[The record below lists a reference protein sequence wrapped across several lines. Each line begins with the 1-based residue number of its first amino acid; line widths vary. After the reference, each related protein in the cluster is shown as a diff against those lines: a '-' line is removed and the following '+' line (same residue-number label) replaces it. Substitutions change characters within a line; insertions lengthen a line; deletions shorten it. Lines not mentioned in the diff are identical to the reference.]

1 MELTA
6 GIGLKPQH
14 FDDALQ
20 SRHEGLWFEVHPEN
34 YYMDG
39 GPRLDGLL
47 EIAARHPISLHGV
60 SLSLAADAPP
70 DPRQLQ
76 RLVDLAAR
84 VRPAL
89 LSEHLAWS
97 AWRGHYQPDL
107 LPFPRTD
114 DALQRIVD
122 NVCRVQDALGRR
134 IAIENPSH
142 YLPFEEHRWDEIDFL
157 AALAERSGCGLLL
170 DINNVQVSAHNLG
183 FDARQWLARFPLE
196 SVMEIHLAG
205 NEADQGGTGLLIDSH
220 GAPIDETVWSLYET
234 LIARAGPR
242 PTLIERDDDIPPFAE
257 LLRERERAQRILED
271 AQQRL
276 PRRAA

>member
-14 FDDALQ
+14 FADALQ
-20 SRHEGLWFEVHPEN
+20 ARHKGLWFEVHPEN

-47 EIAARHPISLHGV
+47 EIAAHRPVSLHGV

-76 RLVDLAAR
+76 RLVKLAAR

-97 AWRGHYQPDL
+97 AWRGQYQPDL

-114 DALQRIVD
+114 AALDRIVD
-122 NVCRVQDALGRR
+122 NVCRVQDALGQR

-142 YLPFEEHRWDEIDFL
+142 YLPLDEHRWDEIDFL
-157 AALAERSGCGLLL
+157 AALVARSGCGLLL

-183 FDARQWLARFPLE
+183 FDPCQWLARFPVE
-196 SVMEIHLAG
+196 AIMEIHLAG
-205 NEADQGGTGLLIDSH
+205 NETDHGGSGLLIDSH
-220 GAPIDETVWSLYET
+220 GAPIDEAVWSLYAL

-242 PTLIERDDDIPPFAE
+242 PTLIERDDDVPSLAE
-257 LLRERERAQRILED
+257 LLLERDRAQRLLED
-271 AQQRL
+271 ARRQ
-276 PRRAA
+276 PSRRAA

>member
-14 FDDALQ
+14 FADALQ
-20 SRHEGLWFEVHPEN
+20 SRHAGLWFEVHPEN

-70 DPRQLQ
+70 DPHQLQ

-89 LSEHLAWS
+89 VSEHLAWS
-97 AWRGHYQPDL
+97 AWRGIYQPDL

-114 DALQRIVD
+114 AALQRIVD
-122 NVCRVQDALGRR
+122 NVRRVQDALGRR

-157 AALAERSGCGLLL
+157 AALADRSGCGLLL

-183 FDARQWLARFPLE
+183 FDAQQWLARFPVE
-196 SVMEIHLAG
+196 AVMEIHLAG

-242 PTLIERDDDIPPFAE
+242 PTLIERDDDIPPFTE
-257 LLRERERAQRILED
+257 LLRERDRAQDIIEG